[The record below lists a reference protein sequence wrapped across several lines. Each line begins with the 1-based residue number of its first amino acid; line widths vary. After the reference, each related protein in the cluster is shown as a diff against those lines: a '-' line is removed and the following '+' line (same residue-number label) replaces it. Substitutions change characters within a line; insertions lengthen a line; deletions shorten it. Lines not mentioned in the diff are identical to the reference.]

1 MTHITDAVYSD
12 GVFKPQQPI
21 DLKDKER
28 VRLIV
33 LTLDAPSEADRA
45 QALKEF
51 RDGVAGMNFRSNGDY
66 PRREEWH
73 ERR

>member
-12 GVFKPQQPI
+12 GVFKPKKPI
-21 DLKDKER
+21 GLKDQER

-45 QALKEF
+45 GALKEF
-51 RDGVAGMNFRSNGDY
+51 REGVAAMSFRSNGTY
-66 PRREEWH
+66 PRREELH
-73 ERR
+73 ERG

>member
-21 DLKDKER
+21 GLKNQAR

-33 LTLDAPSEADRA
+33 LTIDEPSEADRA
-45 QALKEF
+45 EVLREF
-51 RDGVAGMNFRSNGDY
+51 REGVAGMSFHSNGAY
-66 PRREEWH
+66 PRREELH
-73 ERR
+73 ERG